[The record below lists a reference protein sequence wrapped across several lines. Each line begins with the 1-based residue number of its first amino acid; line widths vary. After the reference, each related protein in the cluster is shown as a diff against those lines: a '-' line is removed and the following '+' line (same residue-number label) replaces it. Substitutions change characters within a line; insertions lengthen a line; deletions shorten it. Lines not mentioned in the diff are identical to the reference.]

1 MALRCLMLFFAG
13 FATATVNLYPNNT
26 LITRSSISP
35 ACRSA
40 MDASIACDPYLLSL
54 AATNFY
60 GTLNDANLQNAI
72 CASACGSSLSS
83 YHNSV
88 QTACKNDLDPWDN
101 VPAVYY
107 GDFIWAHYNLTCIK
121 DPQTQKWCND
131 YVSDITFP
139 TQDSDLTALPKAQQC
154 SPCIIALIKHLQ
166 STPYS
171 NYDAK
176 LATQWKSIQTTCG
189 LSSPTDPQPPALN
202 GSVAVP
208 GYVQN
213 GTTKPSICQSGNTY
227 QVVSGDTLE
236 KIATAKGV
244 SSGTLRTINGI
255 LPDGSNLYA
264 GGTLCLPQTCR
275 TYVVQP
281 NGGFEKIS
289 YPNDCAAL
297 ASSNGISYTQFR
309 AYNPS
314 INQDCTNLLSGTRI
328 CVGLPGLAYNGTTIG
343 GATITKTDQYASSTV
358 APPTNVATGTTR
370 KCGKYYNVQP
380 GEICEKVALNNSI
393 GTTSQCYQWHV
404 VKAGDYCY
412 AIQQTYGITFA
423 QLQQWNPSID
433 DTCGSLVIGDAYC
446 VQGPSSSAG
455 ARMAQARPTA
465 QAKTTGNSKSTA
477 QLKPTAQPKPTET
490 KKQARAVKY
499 E

>member
-1 MALRCLMLFFAG
+1 MALRYLMLFFAA
-13 FATATVNLYPNNT
+13 FAAATVNLYPNNT
-26 LITRSSISP
+26 LATRSSISP

-40 MDASIACDPYLLSL
+40 MNASIACDPYLLSL
-54 AATNFY
+54 ASTDFY
-60 GTLNDANLQNAI
+60 GTLNDANLQDAV

-88 QTACKNDLDPWDN
+88 QNACENDLDPWDN

-121 DPQTQKWCND
+121 DPGTQKWCNGSLHLLTLGPLLEKWLTRRSD

-139 TQDSDLTALPKAQQC
+139 TQDSELTALPKAQLC

-176 LATQWKSIQTTCG
+176 LATQWQSIQTTCG
-189 LSSPTDPQPPALN
+189 LSLPTDPQPPALN

-213 GTTKPSICQSGNTY
+213 GTTKPSVCQSGKTY
-227 QVVSGDTLE
+227 DVVSGDTLE

-281 NGGFEKIS
+281 ND
-289 YPNDCAAL
+289 DCAAL
-297 ASSNGISYTQFR
+297 ASSNGISYSQFR

-328 CVGLPGLAYNGTTIG
+328 CVGLPGPAYNGTTIG

-393 GTTSQCYQWHV
+393 
-404 VKAGDYCY
+404 
-412 AIQQTYGITFA
+412 AITLFEAI
-423 QLQQWNPSID
+423 NPSIN
-433 DTCGSLVIGDAYC
+433 GDCSNMLSGVSYC
-446 VQGPSSSAG
+446 VF
-455 ARMAQARPTA
+455 PTRDWNA
-465 QAKTTGNSKSTA
+465 TNSVTVPPPATS
-477 QLKPTAQPKPTET
+477 PTDQE
-490 KKQARAVKY
+490 QRANAINGTS
-499 E
+499 

>member
-1 MALRCLMLFFAG
+1 M
-13 FATATVNLYPNNT
+13 N
-26 LITRSSISP
+26 
-35 ACRSA
+35 
-40 MDASIACDPYLLSL
+40 ASIACDPYLLSL

-60 GTLNDANLQNAI
+60 GTLNDVNLQNTI
-72 CASACGSSLSS
+72 CASACGSSLST

-107 GDFIWAHYNLTCIK
+107 
-121 DPQTQKWCND
+121 D

-139 TQDSDLTALPKAQQC
+139 TQDSELTALPNAQQC

-213 GTTKPSICQSGNTY
+213 GTTKPSVCKSGNTY

-281 NGGFEKIS
+281 ND
-289 YPNDCAAL
+289 DCAAL

-328 CVGLPGLAYNGTTIG
+328 CVGLPGPTYNGTTID

-358 APPTNVATGTTR
+358 APPSNVATGTTR

-380 GEICEKVALNNSI
+380 GEICEKVAMNNSI
-393 GTTSQCYQWHV
+393 
-404 VKAGDYCY
+404 
-412 AIQQTYGITFA
+412 AITLFEAI
-423 QLQQWNPSID
+423 NPSID
-433 DTCGSLVIGDAYC
+433 SDCSNMLSGVSNNEPML
-446 VQGPSSSAG
+446 PM
-455 ARMAQARPTA
+455 ARRQS
-465 QAKTTGNSKSTA
+465 G
-477 QLKPTAQPKPTET
+477 
-490 KKQARAVKY
+490 
-499 E
+499 